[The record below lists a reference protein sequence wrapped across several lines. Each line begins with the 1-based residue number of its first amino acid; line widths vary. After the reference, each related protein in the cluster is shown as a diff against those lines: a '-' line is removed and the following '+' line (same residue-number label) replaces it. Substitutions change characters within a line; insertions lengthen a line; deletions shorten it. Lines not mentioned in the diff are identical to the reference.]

1 MKKVLF
7 ILLMLIAGAA
17 IAVSNGQVTDEIIEI
32 ELKDSS
38 GTRDLEREGELL
50 MRELQSQRGMYD
62 TDLMFGARVGYQH
75 TQPDRNEVTSELSL
89 KWDAKKWWRLEGGLR
104 VTTYNI
110 YNVWV
115 RGDFLYRFGSFWY
128 IGLRNDYR
136 YNLFVKDNIQKFDM
150 RIGGE
155 FEMDYLYAFVG
166 VSGNFKT
173 QIARGDETRYY
184 KWQVRPIYDLKL
196 WIMDRESK
204 WNLGAEASGMMET
217 GRTMRWIPDV
227 ILNAYYWVEPEYAS
241 RLKLEWQ
248 LGCRID
254 ENPTRYH
261 GAFIRMSV
269 QFYI

>member
-7 ILLMLIAGAA
+7 VIGMLIAGAIMSVA
-17 IAVSNGQVTDEIIEI
+17 NGQTTDGIVEREI
-32 ELKDSS
+32 KDSIS
-38 GTRDLEREGELL
+38 VRDLEREGELL
-50 MRELQSQRGMYD
+50 MRELQAERGRYD
-62 TDLMFGARVGYQH
+62 TDLMFGARLGYQH

-89 KWDAKKWWRLEGGLR
+89 TWDAKKWWKLEGGLR

-110 YNVWV
+110 YNVWL
-115 RGDFLYRFGSFWY
+115 RGDFLYRFGNFGY

-136 YNLFVKDNIQKFDM
+136 YGLYVKDNMQKFDM

-155 FEMDYLYAFVG
+155 FEMDYMYLFVG

-173 QIARGDETRYY
+173 QIVKGEDARTYD
-184 KWQVRPIYDLKL
+184 WQVRPIYDLKL
-196 WIMDRESK
+196 WVRDRESK

-227 ILNAYYWVEPEYAS
+227 VLNAYYWIEPDYAS

-248 LGCRID
+248 IGCRID
-254 ENPTRYH
+254 ESPTRYH
-261 GAFIRMSV
+261 GAFTRIAV
-269 QFYI
+269 KFFI